1 MTSTQVTSAAGSS
14 FAPSEGFVLTHFLVV
29 ADQDR
34 SRDLRRFLIR
44 LHHMKFA
51 KIAALSPGSVCGSL
65 AERYASRTIQVADG
79 QIASG
84 VDAGAQR

>member
-1 MTSTQVTSAAGSS
+1 MTSTQATSAADSC
-14 FAPSEGFVLTHFLVV
+14 FTPPEGFVLTHVLVA

-34 SRDLRRFLIR
+34 SRELRRFLIR
-44 LHHMKFA
+44 LHMKFA
-51 KIAALSPGSVCGSL
+51 KIAALSSGSVCGSL